1 MDISKKKG
9 RKRSSDPQK
18 WRQNINKVL
27 RNTGN
32 SYESKKKETV
42 PPRQVKPPCTER
54 CRLKCSEK
62 FTSVQRQ
69 ALFAAFWA
77 IGDIDKQRLFINSCM
92 SNVSPRYK
100 YTNALHPR
108 QSNKAFHFVMDGKTI
123 RVCKTFF
130 IATLNISDRVIRT
143 VKQKCDK
150 LGIIQ
155 CDPRGKHNNHRTNDE
170 SLILDIKK
178 FIDAIPRIES
188 HYTRQ
193 TSTREYIDGAKSI
206 KDIFKDFKESQ
217 EKNNKP
223 YGKYCTFYNIFTKEY
238 NISFYYP
245 RKDQCDL
252 CLQYANSNNEQKNLM
267 RGTFDAHLEEKT
279 LSRQDKYNDRCKIN
293 ENNKVLVFDLQAVLQ
308 SPRGNTSAF
317 FYKSKL
323 NSYNFT
329 ITLLNQKVDGQM
341 RDSDVHAYFW
351 NETDAKRGANEI
363 GSCLLDCFDKICQ
376 ESRLSDGDGLN
387 LILYSDNCTGQNKN
401 KYIVALYLY
410 AVTHLN
416 IASITHKF
424 LIKGHTQNEG
434 DNAHSLIEKEIKKNL
449 KSGPIYCPHQYV
461 TMIKNAKKTGQKFFV
476 HECTYDSFLDLK
488 KASRRLGIQF

>member
-206 KDIFKDFKESQ
+206 KDIFKDFKENKNYISWNDIKIIKCEKGEPFAFFVKSSYKDNEFKKICVRNKRKKMKPLSELTTVKAYTGKQ
-217 EKNNKP
+217 ELSENK
-223 YGKYCTFYNIFTKEY
+223 KKDLKELV
-238 NISFYYP
+238 
-245 RKDQCDL
+245 D
-252 CLQYANSNNEQKNLM
+252 KNLIP
-267 RGTFDAHLEEKT
+267 H
-279 LSRQDKYNDRCKIN
+279 
-293 ENNKVLVFDLQAVLQ
+293 
-308 SPRGNTSAF
+308 
-317 FYKSKL
+317 FYKDF
-323 NSYNFT
+323 YDT
-329 ITLLNQKVDGQM
+329 IL
-341 RDSDVHAYFW
+341 
-351 NETDAKRGANEI
+351 
-363 GSCLLDCFDKICQ
+363 
-376 ESRLSDGDGLN
+376 
-387 LILYSDNCTGQNKN
+387 
-401 KYIVALYLY
+401 
-410 AVTHLN
+410 
-416 IASITHKF
+416 
-424 LIKGHTQNEG
+424 
-434 DNAHSLIEKEIKKNL
+434 
-449 KSGPIYCPHQYV
+449 
-461 TMIKNAKKTGQKFFV
+461 
-476 HECTYDSFLDLK
+476 
-488 KASRRLGIQF
+488 